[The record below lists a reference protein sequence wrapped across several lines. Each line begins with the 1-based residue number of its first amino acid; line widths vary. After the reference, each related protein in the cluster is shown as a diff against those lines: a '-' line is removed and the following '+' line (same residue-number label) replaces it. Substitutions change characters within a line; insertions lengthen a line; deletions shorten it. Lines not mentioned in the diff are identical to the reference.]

1 MSITTFTQD
10 TSNAQWEVGVAN
22 APGTAAAAVTVII
35 DWAKVSPQ
43 EKTLAVAALNQIQ
56 NALVVYDAPAS

>member
-10 TSNAQWEVGVAN
+10 TSGAQWEVGVVN
-22 APGTAAAAVTVII
+22 APGTEASAVTVII
-35 DWAKVSPQ
+35 DWSKVSPK
-43 EKTLAVAALNQIQ
+43 EKTLAIAALNQIQ